1 MTLPRFLIVT
11 GFAVALVGPAAAPSF
26 AQTTQ
31 KAAVAVD
38 DSTLHTRVDAAIKAQ
53 PTLKDQDIDVKVAN
67 GVVTLTG
74 TVQSEQR
81 KVRAASSAHVAG
93 VTRVDN
99 QLTVDPHA
107 GKDMD
112 DKAAGAAKTAANK
125 TGDAA
130 KTAANKTGDAAKT
143 AGAKTKDAAAAT
155 GEAITDAMI
164 NTKIHAK
171 MLDEATLKG
180 SDINV
185 DVNDHVVTLKGTV
198 TTAAGKARAA
208 EIARTTDGVKTVS
221 NLLVISEKK

>member
-11 GFAVALVGPAAAPSF
+11 GLAVALVGPAAAPSYG
-26 AQTTQ
+26 QTTK

-53 PTLKDQDIDVKVAN
+53 PTLKDQDIDVKVVD

-74 TVQSEQR
+74 KVQSEQR
-81 KVRAASSAHVAG
+81 KVRAASTAHVAG

-112 DKAAGAAKTAANK
+112 DKVAGAAKT
-125 TGDAA
+125 
-130 KTAANKTGDAAKT
+130 TATKTGDAAKT
-143 AGAKTKDAAAAT
+143 AGAKTKDAASAT

-198 TTAAGKARAA
+198 VSAAGKARAA
-208 EIARTTDGVKTVS
+208 EIARTTDGV
-221 NLLVISEKK
+221 